1 MSKSENGEFDYV
13 VVGAGTAGCVVAA
26 RLTEDPDVRVLL
38 LESGPADKHPLIPV
52 PTAWLGLFGTE
63 VDYAYRTTPQPG
75 LGGAEMSWPRGHTVG
90 GSSSING
97 MVYLRGHR
105 DDYDSWERQFGATG
119 WSYREVLPYLRK
131 AETVP
136 GADPTWRGL
145 DGPMRPARAGDPH
158 PLSEVFLAAAAAA
171 GYPISADL
179 NGAQAEGAGWNDL
192 AIHDGRRQSIADGYL
207 KPVLSRPNLT
217 VATGSR
223 ATRLLVAAGQC
234 VGVSYSQDGQIKQ
247 ARAEAEV
254 ILSAGAIDSPRLLLL
269 SGIGPADELR
279 SAGVQVL
286 HDLPGVGRNL
296 HDHPL
301 TSVVYSTI
309 RESPA
314 GSNSSGEVSLSW
326 RSDSALTGP
335 DMQLLFSHVP
345 FHLPT
350 LQSPPDSFTFCLTT
364 VPDSRGS
371 IRLRDADP
379 TSSPLIDPKVLTEP
393 RDLTRLVDAIAVA
406 REIAQQSPFD
416 PWRGEEVL
424 PGPAATSHDELVDFV
439 RRATGPYF
447 HPVGTCAMGTG
458 PDAVVDTQLRVLG
471 LPGLRVVDAS
481 IMPKIVSVNT
491 NVAVTMIA
499 ERAAAL
505 LASKRSPL
513 TESQPTAACHEA
525 SDARPAGSPAAAGS
539 AGGVR
544 RDAGDVLKPFGRT
557 S

>member
-326 RSDSALTGP
+326 RSDSALTGHAAAVLP
-335 DMQLLFSHVP
+335 RAVPPTNAAVPTRQL
-345 FHLPT
+345 HLLPHDRAG
-350 LQSPPDSFTFCLTT
+350 QSRQHP
-364 VPDSRGS
+364 
-371 IRLRDADP
+371 
-379 TSSPLIDPKVLTEP
+379 
-393 RDLTRLVDAIAVA
+393 VA
-406 REIAQQSPFD
+406 RRGPHFIAADRPEGPD
-416 PWRGEEVL
+416 RTARPHPARRRDRGRAGDRPAEPVR
-424 PGPAATSHDELVDFV
+424 PVARRRGPARPGRHQP
-439 RRATGPYF
+439 RRARRLCAPRHRPLLPPSRHLRHGHRTGRGRRHPTARAGPTGPTRGGRID
-447 HPVGTCAMGTG
+447 HAEDRQREHQRGRHHDRRTRRG
-458 PDAVVDTQLRVLG
+458 PPRQQTQ
-471 LPGLRVVDAS
+471 P
-481 IMPKIVSVNT
+481 P
-491 NVAVTMIA
+491 
-499 ERAAAL
+499 
-505 LASKRSPL
+505 
-513 TESQPTAACHEA
+513 H
-525 SDARPAGSPAAAGS
+525 
-539 AGGVR
+539 
-544 RDAGDVLKPFGRT
+544 
-557 S
+557 

>member
-1 MSKSENGEFDYV
+1 MPNSTNESFDYV

-38 LESGPADKHPLIPV
+38 LESGPPDEHPLIPV
-52 PTAWLGLFGTE
+52 PRAWPGLWGTE
-63 VDYAYRTTPQPG
+63 VDYAYRTVPQPG

-105 DDYDSWERQFGATG
+105 DDYDSWEREFGATG
-119 WSYREVLPYLRK
+119 WSYDEMLPYLCK
-131 AETVP
+131 SESVP
-136 GADPTWRGL
+136 GAEPTWRGQ
-145 DGPMRPARAGDPH
+145 DGPMRPARARDPH

-171 GYPISADL
+171 GYPLSADL

-217 VATGSR
+217 LATDSR
-223 ATRLLVAAGQC
+223 AVRLLVRGGCC
-234 VGVSYSQDGQIKQ
+234 VGVCYSQDGQIKH
-247 ARAEAEV
+247 AYPGAEV

-279 SAGVQVL
+279 SAGVNVL

-314 GSNSSGEVSLSW
+314 GMRSSGEVSLSW
-326 RSDSALTGP
+326 RSESFLTGP
-335 DMQLLFSHVP
+335 DMQLLFSHRP

-350 LQSPPDSFTFCLTT
+350 LQSPPDSFTFLVTT

-371 IRLRDADP
+371 VRLRNADP
-379 TSSPLIDPKVLTEP
+379 TSPPLIDPNCLTEP
-393 RDLTRLVDAIAVA
+393 RDLTRLVDAIGVA
-406 REIAQQSPFD
+406 RDIAQQTPFD
-416 PWRGEEVL
+416 SWRGDEVL
-424 PGPAATSHDELVDFV
+424 PGATATSHDELVEFV
-439 RRATGPYF
+439 RHATGSYF

-458 PDAVVDTQLRVLG
+458 PDAVVDAQLRVRD
-471 LPGLRVVDAS
+471 LPGLRVMDAS
-481 IMPKIVSVNT
+481 VMPKIVSVNI
-491 NVAVTMIA
+491 NVAVTGIA
-499 ERAAAL
+499 ERAADL
-505 LASKRSPL
+505 LTGNSGLLP
-513 TESQPTAACHEA
+513 P
-525 SDARPAGSPAAAGS
+525 
-539 AGGVR
+539 
-544 RDAGDVLKPFGRT
+544 
-557 S
+557 